1 MKVVVLGGAGDVG
14 SRAAEDL
21 AEAPE
26 IELVTIADRNL
37 EAAEALARRLSGAS
51 AKVVA
56 RGVDADDEP
65 ALIDV
70 IRGHDV
76 AASALGPFHR
86 FEVRLVR
93 ASIEA
98 GVDYA
103 SVCDEYQAAEAAID
117 GYDQRAREAG
127 RTLITGLG
135 VSPGLTNL
143 AIRALHED
151 LGTLERVR
159 VSVYQPL
166 TAGGGEAVLRHMLF
180 IMDGEIAVWRDGER
194 QMVRACSEQ
203 IDADFPRFGRIRTWN
218 MGHAEPVTVPRF
230 LPGIRQCEFFMGYG
244 RGARLFVEPARRG
257 FLHRPRRQNV
267 AARLVGAA
275 ERALSRLSDRSA
287 PDPGAIRID
296 AWGRRNGKPV
306 HELVCGV
313 GLMRDGTGLSLAI
326 GARLLGSGQVTRR
339 GGVMAPEA
347 CLDPR
352 EFMGQL
358 EQKGLRGYRDLAMT
372 RPFLATRIDAKSP

>member
-1 MKVVVLGGAGDVG
+1 MKLVVLGGAGDVG
-14 SRAAEDL
+14 SRAVEDL
-21 AEAPE
+21 AQAPE
-26 IELVTIADRNL
+26 IEQVTIADRNL
-37 EAAEALARRLSGAS
+37 DAAESLARRLSGAR

-56 RGVDADDEP
+56 RGVDADEET
-65 ALIDV
+65 ALIDL

-86 FEVRLVR
+86 FEARMVR
-93 ASIEA
+93 ASIAA

-103 SVCDEYQAAEAAID
+103 SVCDEYQAAEAVID

-143 AIRALHED
+143 AISAMRAD
-151 LGTLERVR
+151 FDALERVR

-194 QMVRACSEQ
+194 KLVRACSQQ
-203 IDADFPRFGRIRTWN
+203 IDADFPRFGQIRTWN
-218 MGHAEPVTVPRF
+218 MGHAEPVTIPRF

-257 FLHRPRRQNV
+257 WFGGPRRQN
-267 AARLVGAA
+267 AATRLVAAA
-275 ERALSRLSDRSA
+275 ERALSRFGAHDG
-287 PDPGAIRID
+287 PDPGALRVD
-296 AWGRRNGKPV
+296 AWGQKNGKPE
-306 HELVCGV
+306 HQLVCGV
-313 GLMRDGTGLSLAI
+313 GIMREGTGLSLAI
-326 GARLLGSGQVTRR
+326 GARLLGSGRLTRK
-339 GGVMAPEA
+339 GGVFAPEA
-347 CLDPR
+347 CIDPGDFLR
-352 EFMGQL
+352 EL
-358 EQKGLRGYRDLAMT
+358 EQKGMRGYRDIAMT
-372 RPFLATRIDAKSP
+372 RPFLAS